1 MMKTFR
7 TSLVAKRS
15 GGFTLIE
22 LLVVIAIIGI
32 LASIILASLSSA
44 RTKGGDANLKGTM
57 SSLRSQAEIF
67 NSDNGAAYSGF
78 CASATTTTMLN
89 NIKSAAGASGLV
101 IALATAN
108 SAGNVGCH
116 DAASAYAVQ
125 SPLKSDATMY
135 WCVDSGGKAA
145 TSTTVLAANQTN
157 CP

>member
-1 MMKTFR
+1 MKSFR
-7 TSLVAKRS
+7 TGLAAKRS

-44 RTKGGDANLKGTM
+44 RTKGGDANVKGTM
-57 SSLRSQAEIF
+57 SSLRSQAEIY
-67 NSDNGAAYSGF
+67 NSDNGAVYTGF

-101 IALATAN
+101 VALASAN
-108 SAGNVGCH
+108 TSGNVGCH
-116 DAASAYAVQ
+116 DAASAYVVQ
-125 SPLKSDATMY
+125 SPLKSDATTF
-135 WCVDSGGKAA
+135 WCVDSGGRAA
-145 TSTTVLAANQTN
+145 TSTTLLPASQTN